1 MKLSTGRVPDEPEIS
16 LVSLI
21 DVVFCLIIFLVVTT
35 TFDHRSALKIVL
47 PKTDSRSEV
56 QVERPLT
63 VLIDADGR
71 VFVGNSEVLKTDP
84 ASLRATL
91 AKEAGPDRSRQV
103 VVRADARSQT
113 QSLVTVMNT
122 LGQLGFTQV
131 NLATTPEAQP

>member
-1 MKLSTGRVPDEPEIS
+1 MRLSTGRIPDEPEIS

-71 VFVGNSEVLKTDP
+71 VFVGNAEVLKTDP

-91 AKEAGPDRSRQV
+91 AKEAGSDRSRQV

>member
-1 MKLSTGRVPDEPEIS
+1 MRLGTGRAPDEPEIS

-91 AKEAGPDRSRQV
+91 AKEAGSDRSRQV
-103 VVRADARSQT
+103 VVRADARSKT

-122 LGQLGFTQV
+122 LGQLGFTRV

>member
-1 MKLSTGRVPDEPEIS
+1 MRLSTGRVPDEPEIS

-56 QVERPLT
+56 QVEQPLT

-71 VFVGNSEVLKTDP
+71 IFIGNNEVLKTDP
-84 ASLRATL
+84 ASLRASL
-91 AKEAGPDRSRQV
+91 ASEAGSDRTRQI

-113 QSLVTVMNT
+113 QHLVTVMDS
-122 LGQLGFTQV
+122 LGQLGFTRI
-131 NLATTPEAQP
+131 NLATTPEATP

>member
-1 MKLSTGRVPDEPEIS
+1 MNFGTGRAPDEPEVS

-47 PKTDSRSEV
+47 PTTDSRTEAPE
-56 QVERPLT
+56 QTPLS

-71 VFVGNSEVLKTDP
+71 VFIGSNEVLKTDP
-84 ASLRATL
+84 ASLRASFAREL
-91 AKEAGPDRSRQV
+91 GSDHSRPV
-103 VVRADARSQT
+103 VVRADARART

-122 LGQLGFTQV
+122 LGQVGFSRV
-131 NLATTPEAQP
+131 HLATTPEARP

>member
-1 MKLSTGRVPDEPEIS
+1 MRLSTGRVPDEPEIS

-91 AKEAGPDRSRQV
+91 AKEAGADRSRQV